1 MGQIEGPAHADH
13 VLKVIASNDAASSAL
28 AASWRR
34 SGALHALDP
43 ASHAPSQRLPEDE
56 IAQSRE
62 RMGSLLF
69 ARKEASIASFL
80 LSAASAVRS
89 CWRIRAGSSST
100 GAARLAT
107 IPSSTAPAF
116 GPVLSGVRDTRA
128 PTASAPALSSSGR

>member
-1 MGQIEGPAHADH
+1 MGRVEGLAHADH
-13 VLKVIASNDAASSAL
+13 VLKVIAGNDAASSAL

-69 ARKEASIASFL
+69 AAQGSIDRLFL
-80 LSAASAVRS
+80 AVGGVGCSVVLADPRGIIVDRRGAP
-89 CWRIRAGSSST
+89 CDDTLFDSSGLWT
-100 GAARLAT
+100 GA
-107 IPSSTAPAF
+107 
-116 GPVLSGVRDTRA
+116 VWK
-128 PTASAPALSSSGR
+128 